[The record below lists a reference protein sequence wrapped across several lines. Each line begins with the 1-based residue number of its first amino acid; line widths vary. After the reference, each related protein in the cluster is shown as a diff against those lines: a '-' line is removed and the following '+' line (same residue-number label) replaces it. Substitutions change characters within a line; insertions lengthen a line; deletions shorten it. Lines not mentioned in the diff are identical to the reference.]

1 MSDTSELDSPFCRRS
16 KSDRL
21 RDLRRDAFSHTFS
34 SPRVGSP
41 EDKENISEDEFYS
54 ADEVKSDGFLSE
66 DSLSNSV
73 IVLND
78 STSCGKNSEKS
89 RTTTTDD
96 SPKDRIYA
104 TNLSSLSSNQRNL
117 RCRNQKL
124 DFEDS
129 SADRRE
135 KKPIHSTKTASTSE
149 DSDSESDMKY
159 LNSLRR
165 PISTPES
172 TAEDRDE
179 SNDGKPIKRRT
190 NSFIVDDDEIGSPL
204 DKSEDEDDES
214 DQSEEPFDGEDEES
228 DAELVVEVK
237 KRVIDEKKTPVGKVA
252 VALLKS
258 TFSSPSVKKPAIDG
272 SEHFLISLN
281 KHYKYT
287 RHLDAEKFID
297 KNFKKNREEL
307 AKSVFKHVNDTC
319 FKSNLPEDLPIIW
332 NPRLRKTAGFCRYKR
347 QKGDDFVS
355 IVRTVTVE
363 LSTKV
368 ITEPERL
375 RDTLIHE
382 LCHAAVFL
390 IDKVEGDHHG
400 PYWSKWANICM
411 KRHPKLPF
419 VSRCHN
425 YEIVAKYLYL
435 CNGCGQKV
443 RRHSKSLD
451 ISKKICGVCRGRFEL
466 QVLTKGEYKRRSLT
480 TTQSPKNTFAKF
492 VKLHYSTVKKPGIAH
507 KEVMQLLSAK
517 WKVERPKMENDK
529 KSPSEGFKIN
539 FDELSADE
547 NEAPIMPALHSDSSD
562 DDSDVQE
569 VPLDISV
576 ISIVD

>member
-1 MSDTSELDSPFCRRS
+1 
-16 KSDRL
+16 
-21 RDLRRDAFSHTFS
+21 
-34 SPRVGSP
+34 
-41 EDKENISEDEFYS
+41 
-54 ADEVKSDGFLSE
+54 
-66 DSLSNSV
+66 
-73 IVLND
+73 
-78 STSCGKNSEKS
+78 
-89 RTTTTDD
+89 
-96 SPKDRIYA
+96 
-104 TNLSSLSSNQRNL
+104 
-117 RCRNQKL
+117 
-124 DFEDS
+124 
-129 SADRRE
+129 
-135 KKPIHSTKTASTSE
+135 
-149 DSDSESDMKY
+149 MKY

-172 TAEDRDE
+172 TTKDGGE

-204 DKSEDEDDES
+204 DKIEDEDDES
-214 DQSEEPFDGEDEES
+214 DQSEEPFDDEDEGS
-228 DAELVVEVK
+228 DAESVVEVK
-237 KRVIDEKKTPVGKVA
+237 KRVIDDKKTPVGKVP

-258 TFSSPSVKKPAIDG
+258 TFSSPSMKKPAT
-272 SEHFLISLN
+272 F
-281 KHYKYT
+281 
-287 RHLDAEKFID
+287 AEKFID
-297 KNFKKNREEL
+297 KDFKKNRVEL
-307 AKSVFKHVNDTC
+307 AKSVFKHV
-319 FKSNLPEDLPIIW
+319 KSNLPEDLPIIW

-390 IDKVEGDHHG
+390 VDKVEGDHHG

-451 ISKKICGVCRGRFEL
+451 ISKKICRICQGRFEL

-492 VKLHYSTVKKPGIAH
+492 VKLHYSTVKKPGVA
-507 KEVMQLLSAK
+507 Q
-517 WKVERPKMENDK
+517 R
-529 KSPSEGFKIN
+529 
-539 FDELSADE
+539 ELSVDE
-547 NEAPIMPALHSDSSD
+547 NEAPIMPSS
-562 DDSDVQE
+562 S
-569 VPLDISV
+569 LGLFR
-576 ISIVD
+576 